1 LVKYIL
7 GSKYLVL
14 IALIALSAVIDG
26 LSADF
31 LVVLLEGS
39 EILASLG
46 ELTFFHTFTDIPV
59 DKGTF
64 GVHQV
69 KLVVET
75 RHDFG
80 NSGGV
85 GNHAHGALDF
95 GQVTTGD
102 NGRRLVVDT
111 ALETGRRPVNELN
124 GSLGLDGSNGGVDI
138 LGDDISS
145 VHQTA
150 SHVLSV
156 AGVALGHHGSGLENG
171 VGDLGNRQ
179 LLVVC
184 LLSRDDRSIRGKHEM
199 DTGVRYQV
207 GLELSDIDVQ
217 STIESQGGGQRRDDL
232 GDQSVQV
239 GVGRSLN
246 VQRSTADIVDGLVIK
261 GNGYISVL
269 QQSVGGK
276 HRVVRLDNSGS
287 NLRRRVD
294 GETQLGLLT
303 VVDGKSLQKKRSQ
316 TGTGSSSD
324 SMEDQETLKTGTVV
338 SQLTGSVKDQ
348 VDDLL
353 TNGVVTTSVVVS
365 SILLSR
371 DQLLRVV
378 QLSVGSGTDLINDR
392 RLQIDVDGTGNVLSS
407 TGLREKGVESIIS
420 SSDGLVRRHLTVRL
434 DSVL

>member
-1 LVKYIL
+1 MKN
-7 GSKYLVL
+7 L
-14 IALIALSAVIDG
+14 IFLSEVFLLTLG
-26 LSADF
+26 LSGLSTDLF
-31 LVVLLEGS
+31 VILLKS
-39 EILASLG
+39 SKILTSLR
-46 ELTFFHTFTDIPV
+46 EFSFFHTFSDVPV
-59 DKGTF
+59 DESTLC
-64 GVHQV
+64 VH
-69 KLVVET
+69 KIELVVDT
-75 RHDFG
+75 G
-80 NSGGV
+80 KSLSNGGRV
-85 GNHAHGALDF
+85 GDHADSTLYLS
-95 GQVTTGD
+95 QVTTWND
-102 NGRRLVVDT
+102 GRRLVVNT
-111 ALETGRRPVNELN
+111 ALETGRRPVDELN
-124 GSLGLDGSNGGVDI
+124 GSLGLDGSNRSVDI

-184 LLSRDDRSIRGKHEM
+184 LLSRDDRSVRRKHEM

-407 TGLREKGVESIIS
+407 TSLREKGVESVVTAT
-420 SSDGLVRRHLTVRL
+420 DGFVGRHLAIWL
-434 DSVL
+434 DAVL